1 MKEHPRLAWLTIA
14 VLLVAGLTYLIA
26 RSTELPLLLAYL
38 AAINVVTYLLYRY
51 DKLISAHEGITRIP
65 NRILALLAIAG
76 GSVGALGGIYLKI
89 LPGSTHKT
97 EGEYWW
103 LRTVVWLSLLAH
115 GALLYCVFLDKSGR
129 CQELWRGLW
138 ERLKAGLAS
147 Q

>member
-1 MKEHPRLAWLTIA
+1 MKEHPYLGWLTIA
-14 VLLVAGLTYLIA
+14 ALLIAGLAYLVYHQA
-26 RSTELPLLLAYL
+26 DVHPLPAYL

-51 DKLISAHEGITRIP
+51 DKLISAHKEITRIP
-65 NRILALLAIAG
+65 NLILALLAVAG
-76 GSVGALGGIYLKI
+76 GSIGALGGIYLKI

-97 EGEYWW
+97 EGKYWW
-103 LRTVVWLSLLAH
+103 LRAVVWLSLLAH

-138 ERLKAGLAS
+138 ERLKAGLAL